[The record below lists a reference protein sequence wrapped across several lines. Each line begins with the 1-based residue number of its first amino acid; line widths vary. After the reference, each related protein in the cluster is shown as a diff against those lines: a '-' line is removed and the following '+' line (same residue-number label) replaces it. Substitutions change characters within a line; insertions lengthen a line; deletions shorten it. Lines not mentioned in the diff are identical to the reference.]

1 MHNQPDV
8 GTLLSAVADYGMTII
23 PADGI
28 AIIKRTAGGFQPVV
42 IREVYEPD
50 IVGVEQVVELVAAEG
65 GFQHVH
71 RVDDLSQDRRWG
83 KLPLPGSL
91 RTWRSF
97 LMVASERQTQTNAP
111 VTFVWWSRR
120 TSAFADQTD
129 IAVLFA
135 RAAGLPIHI
144 VDARDNLVQAVLA
157 RHRAGVAQGILMSRL
172 GCSQDQAIAILKHR
186 SQRTN
191 RKVRIIADEVIQIGD
206 LKPAPTNERD
216 RLREPGTRSAGQQTD
231 SCGSPRRFSVPLTM
245 CQTRKAVAILEPWS
259 VLRPRDFAWAS
270 ASLAS
275 DSSRES
281 RGATSGC

>member
-1 MHNQPDV
+1 MTSAQPSDYVSGSPLEIARAALDPATEPTSESGCTAAKGWPPAASTTPFVTPDLAYFHGLLEAIEDMHNQPDV

-71 RVDDLSQDRRWG
+71 RVDDLSQDRRW
-83 KLPLPGSL
+83 
-91 RTWRSF
+91 
-97 LMVASERQTQTNAP
+97 
-111 VTFVWWSRR
+111 SRR
-120 TSAFADQTD
+120 
-129 IAVLFA
+129 
-135 RAAGLPIHI
+135 
-144 VDARDNLVQAVLA
+144 
-157 RHRAGVAQGILMSRL
+157 

-216 RLREPGTRSAGQQTD
+216 RLREPGTRSAGQRTD
-231 SCGSPRRFSVPLTM
+231 SCGSLRRFSVPLTM